1 MEFCS
6 VQDLKNFLFKQKFLG
21 SGSQGSCFV
30 NFGRNTVYKI
40 FNAFL
45 IDEEDPCYSYNDI
58 MRFSLV
64 KNGSFVWPVDII
76 KVGNVIVGYT
86 MPYVNSIDLFRI
98 NPLKINL
105 DLLKNFINKTYG
117 DINLITLR
125 DIKIYDLLYNI
136 MFSEN
141 GFKVIDTLE
150 YSSGKINY
158 LLNRGYFDYAIM
170 LFLVDGFF
178 DSVVY
183 DDNLLKEMYLN
194 RDVSS
199 IYFIDEFRKKLTNL
213 LDKDITKLEDAKKL
227 VLYRNGEYVRDLKL
241 L

>member
-1 MEFCS
+1 
-6 VQDLKNFLFKQKFLG
+6 
-21 SGSQGSCFV
+21 
-30 NFGRNTVYKI
+30 
-40 FNAFL
+40 
-45 IDEEDPCYSYNDI
+45 
-58 MRFSLV
+58 
-64 KNGSFVWPVDII
+64 
-76 KVGNVIVGYT
+76 
-86 MPYVNSIDLFRI
+86 
-98 NPLKINL
+98 
-105 DLLKNFINKTYG
+105 
-117 DINLITLR
+117 
-125 DIKIYDLLYNI
+125 

-199 IYFIDEFRKKLTNL
+199 IYFIDEFRKKLSNL